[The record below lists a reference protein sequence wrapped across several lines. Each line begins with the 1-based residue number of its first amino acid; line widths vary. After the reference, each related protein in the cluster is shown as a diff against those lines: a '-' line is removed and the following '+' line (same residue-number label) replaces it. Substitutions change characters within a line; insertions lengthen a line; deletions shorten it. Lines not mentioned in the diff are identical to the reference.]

1 MCPWRVAPHRRTS
14 CTAKRPTAQI
24 PLSGP
29 QAPRQLVAS
38 QRHQLER
45 ISTPTGPSG
54 AKTRVLQ
61 AALPRHQLPLLPLPR
76 PAGDHAPTPTAATD
90 SHEAWVSRGVSR
102 GVSNPA
108 AKRCAELPLARVRAT
123 RVTRKAL
130 ASTSRCLRNLPGFRG
145 SLTITDRDQRLGT
158 RDGHGRGSWLRT
170 TGGEATFERLPTH
183 LPLLCPGVASPG
195 PALAGRRE
203 LFIHSGRP

>member
-1 MCPWRVAPHRRTS
+1 M
-14 CTAKRPTAQI
+14 
-24 PLSGP
+24 P
-29 QAPRQLVAS
+29 QWAPRSAPAG
-38 QRHQLER
+38 
-45 ISTPTGPSG
+45 TSG
-54 AKTRVLQ
+54 AKSG
-61 AALPRHQLPLLPLPR
+61 ALRITSLPGRRALATPKSLRAPRTAFAMTTDGHKSGGFVGGFAGLPNPGR
-76 PAGDHAPTPTAATD
+76 N
-90 SHEAWVSRGVSR
+90 VSRGI
-102 GVSNPA
+102 
-108 AKRCAELPLARVRAT
+108 LLARVRAT